1 MVKLITQIEV
11 SSIGSLSLYHFQ
23 ACPYC
28 MKTRQHIKKLGLDVE
43 HRDIIDHPEYKN
55 ELLEGGHKTLV
66 PCLRI
71 ERQGSQTLWLYE
83 SDDII
88 DFLNTY
94 EKNMVST

>member
-94 EKNMVST
+94 AQNMVSA

>member
-1 MVKLITQIEV
+1 MNPITELNVDKI
-11 SSIGSLSLYHFQ
+11 ISLSLYHFQ

-43 HRDIIDHPEYKN
+43 HRDIIDHPEYKT
-55 ELLEGGHKTLV
+55 ELMEGGHKTLV

-71 ERQGSQTLWLYE
+71 EWQGSKTLWLYE

-94 EKNMVST
+94 AQNMVSA